1 MRIDKV
7 TRSTHTLA
15 ILAWS
20 DRWRWRWEGHRDGSL
35 GCSGSLTRAPSG
47 VVRRIRQLRARRLS
61 VHRRAHPDHPVA
73 PAREFR
79 KTVWWPARAVA
90 RPVVMRSRWPA
101 LARDDASAPL
111 RRWSLG
117 LPAERCAAEAADS
130 IQAALDDP
138 SPMVRERAQELV
150 NSWDSPRR
158 RLATPRRTQGRRTR
172 DEPPPEDHQPLLDA
186 THR

>member
-20 DRWRWRWEGHRDGSL
+20 DRWRWGWEGHRDGSL

-138 SPMVRERAQELV
+138 SPMVRERAGAREQLGLTQTTTG
-150 NSWDSPRR
+150 NS
-158 RLATPRRTQGRRTR
+158 RRTQGRRTR